1 MNCPFCNSPESKV
14 VDKRDAAGKNAT
26 RRRRECLSCFKRFTT
41 YEYIEES
48 PLIVIKKDGT
58 RQSFDRQKI
67 QNGLIKACEK
77 RPISLE
83 KIEETTSAIEAK
95 FRAIGEEIPSQK
107 IGDEIMKAL
116 KKLDKVAYIR
126 FASVYREFEDINE
139 FKKELK
145 GL

>member
-1 MNCPFCNSPESKV
+1 MICPFCNSAESKV
-14 VDKRDAAGKNAT
+14 VDKRDAKGKNAT
-26 RRRRECLSCFKRFTT
+26 RRRRECLSCTKRFTT
-41 YEYIEES
+41 YEYIEET
-48 PLIVIKKDGT
+48 PLIVVKKDGT
-58 RQSFDRQKI
+58 REQFDRQKV
-67 QNGLIKACEK
+67 QKGLLKACEK
-77 RPISLE
+77 RQISLE
-83 KIEETTSAIEAK
+83 KIDATVSAIEAK
-95 FRAIGEEIPSQK
+95 FRAKGEEIPSQK